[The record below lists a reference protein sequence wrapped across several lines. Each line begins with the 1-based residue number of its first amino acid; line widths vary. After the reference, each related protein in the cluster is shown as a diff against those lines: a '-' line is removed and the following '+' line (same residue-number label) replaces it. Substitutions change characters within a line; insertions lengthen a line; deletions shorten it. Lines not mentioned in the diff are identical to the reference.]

1 MHAVRGGEACGAV
14 LVVAALQRVR
24 ARADVRYAGPRQG
37 AGRCEQ
43 HRIGEAQQRARR
55 EPRGVARAVRPQGGA
70 APALRE
76 LARELARLGA
86 MDPRERMRSPCVVDD
101 EDAGRRLAR
110 RSHGARIAQIR
121 QAGAAAGSSGSGIPA
136 RDKHRTP
143 PAQRR
148 WTLRR
153 GGRIVASLT
162 AEVFMRA
169 IAMLVAAFPV
179 AVLAQ
184 YIPQPVIPQTSV
196 PGAGYSGSYQQAPG
210 VGVGVVA
217 PLQGGGAVI
226 VGPGQAR
233 GYIVTDRNPW
243 GTGVIGPGGAAT
255 YVVPNAGGSTILS
268 PGGTTIVRPNPA
280 GGTTIIGP
288 NQPTTLFVPTER
300 GGSVILG
307 PGGTGYIVPTPQGT
321 YVQPPANPPLIIY
334 DR

>member
-1 MHAVRGGEACGAV
+1 MYGMPA
-14 LVVAALQRVR
+14 RVR
-24 ARADVRYAGPRQG
+24 ARVAASSTGSERRSSEPGG
-37 AGRCEQ
+37 S
-43 HRIGEAQQRARR
+43 RA
-55 EPRGVARAVRPQGGA
+55 ASRAVRPQGGA
-70 APALRE
+70 APAPRE

-101 EDAGRRLAR
+101 EDADRRLAR
-110 RSHGARIAQIR
+110 GSHGVRIPHNRRPGI
-121 QAGAAAGSSGSGIPA
+121 AAGSSGSGIPA
-136 RDKHRTP
+136 PADHRTP
-143 PAQRR
+143 LARRR
-148 WTLRR
+148 WTPHR
-153 GGRIVASLT
+153 GGRIVAALT
-162 AEVFMRA
+162 AEVSMRA

-184 YIPQPVIPQTSV
+184 NIPQPVIPQTSV
-196 PGAGYSGSYQQAPG
+196 PGTGHPPGYRQP
-210 VGVGVVA
+210 GVGVVA
-217 PLQGGGAVI
+217 PLQGGGAVV
-226 VGPGQAR
+226 VGPGQAAP
-233 GYIVTDRNPW
+233 GYVVTDRNPW
-243 GTGVIGPGGAAT
+243 GTGVVGPGAAPT
-255 YVVPNAGGSTILS
+255 YVVPNAGGTTILS